1 MTEGDHDVHLV
12 IPHLARVLPGHH
24 GPQLQQIDD
33 KLETV
38 TKYED
43 TDDDEEDG
51 PHHNLSLLT
60 FTEIVQPFV
69 PSSEIKERSV

>member
-1 MTEGDHDVHLV
+1 MRHTGDYS
-12 IPHLARVLPGHH
+12 PE
-24 GPQLQQIDD
+24 LQHVDD
-33 KLETV
+33 ELEAV
-38 TKYED
+38 ADYED
-43 TDDDEEDG
+43 TDDDEEDS